1 MGVPKLRRP
10 INEAPKKYR
19 TPMRILYDAD
29 KLVIITLVKGEDNA
43 EAILKPDQIPNTITK
58 LRRYYIRLC

>member
-1 MGVPKLRRP
+1 
-10 INEAPKKYR
+10 
-19 TPMRILYDAD
+19 MRILYDAD

-58 LRRYYIRLC
+58 LR